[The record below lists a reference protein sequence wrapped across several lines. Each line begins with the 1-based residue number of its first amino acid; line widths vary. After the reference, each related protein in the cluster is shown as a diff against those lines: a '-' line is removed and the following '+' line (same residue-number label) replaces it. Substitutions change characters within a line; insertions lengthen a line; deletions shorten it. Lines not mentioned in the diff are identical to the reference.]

1 MQSRETNEEF
11 AREQE
16 NANKGWETCYGAA
29 LKARLKWIDQML
41 MEGTDEAHEKLLA
54 FFADEKEI
62 APYGNRSNAM
72 IEMIVIM
79 DIYKA
84 EVEMGEAHTI
94 FDRKIEGRRMGET
107 ELTAY
112 MRAFRFLMW
121 RLEFTKEA
129 DAGEKLIQFL
139 KENQVSPVFLCKAV
153 NTMASDEFSMLCE
166 IMELTLEAKMFRH
179 TYWLLLKMQR
189 LAPGEESI
197 RQMIEGLKAYATG

>member
-1 MQSRETNEEF
+1 MQNRETSEEF

-16 NANKGWETCYGAA
+16 NANKGWEICYGASA
-29 LKARLKWIDQML
+29 KAYLEWMDQML
-41 MEGTDEAHEKLLA
+41 EQGTAEAHEKLLA
-54 FFADEKEI
+54 FFEDENKT

-197 RQMIEGLKAYATG
+197 RQMIEGLKAYVTG

>member
-29 LKARLKWIDQML
+29 LKTRLKWIDQML

-139 KENQVSPVFLCKAV
+139 KEAEIQSVFHYIPLHTAPAGQKFGR
-153 NTMASDEFSMLCE
+153 FSGE
-166 IMELTLEAKMFRH
+166 DRYTTKESER
-179 TYWLLLKMQR
+179 LLR
-189 LAPGEESI
+189 LPLYY
-197 RQMIEGLKAYATG
+197 GLKEEQVLYIVGKVKEFYGR

>member
-1 MQSRETNEEF
+1 
-11 AREQE
+11 
-16 NANKGWETCYGAA
+16 
-29 LKARLKWIDQML
+29 ML

-94 FDRKIEGRRMGET
+94 FDRKIEGRLMGRT

-121 RLEFTKEA
+121 RLEFTEEA
-129 DAGEKLIQFL
+129 DAGEKLIRFL

-153 NTMASDEFSMLCE
+153 DIMSADEVSMLCE
-166 IMELTLEAKMFRH
+166 VMELTLDAKMFRH

-189 LAPGEESI
+189 LVPGEESI
-197 RQMIEGLKAYATG
+197 QQMLEELKVYVTG

>member
-1 MQSRETNEEF
+1 
-11 AREQE
+11 
-16 NANKGWETCYGAA
+16 
-29 LKARLKWIDQML
+29 
-41 MEGTDEAHEKLLA
+41 
-54 FFADEKEI
+54 
-62 APYGNRSNAM
+62 
-72 IEMIVIM
+72 
-79 DIYKA
+79 
-84 EVEMGEAHTI
+84 MGEAHTI

-197 RQMIEGLKAYATG
+197 RQMIEGPKAYVTG

>member
-1 MQSRETNEEF
+1 MQRRETSEEF

-29 LKARLKWIDQML
+29 LKTRLKWIDQML

-94 FDRKIEGRRMGET
+94 FDRKIEGRLMGRT

-121 RLEFTKEA
+121 RLEFTEEA
-129 DAGEKLIQFL
+129 DAGEKLIRFL
-139 KENQVSPVFLCKAV
+139 KENQVSPVFLCNAPLS
-153 NTMASDEFSMLCE
+153 ADEVSMLCE
-166 IMELTLEAKMFRH
+166 VMELTLDAKMFRH

-189 LAPGEESI
+189 LVPGEESI
-197 RQMIEGLKAYATG
+197 QQMLEELKVYVTG

>member
-1 MQSRETNEEF
+1 MQNRETTEEF
-11 AREQE
+11 ARDQE
-16 NANKGWETCYGAA
+16 NANKGWEISYGASA
-29 LKARLKWIDQML
+29 KAYLEWMDQML
-41 MEGTDEAHEKLLA
+41 EQGTAEAHEKLLA
-54 FFADEKEI
+54 FFEDENKT

-197 RQMIEGLKAYATG
+197 RQMIEGLKAYVTG

>member
-1 MQSRETNEEF
+1 
-11 AREQE
+11 
-16 NANKGWETCYGAA
+16 
-29 LKARLKWIDQML
+29 
-41 MEGTDEAHEKLLA
+41 
-54 FFADEKEI
+54 
-62 APYGNRSNAM
+62 M

-166 IMELTLEAKMFRH
+166 IMELTLDAKMFRH

-197 RQMIEGLKAYATG
+197 RQMIEGLKAYVTG

>member
-1 MQSRETNEEF
+1 
-11 AREQE
+11 
-16 NANKGWETCYGAA
+16 
-29 LKARLKWIDQML
+29 
-41 MEGTDEAHEKLLA
+41 
-54 FFADEKEI
+54 
-62 APYGNRSNAM
+62 
-72 IEMIVIM
+72 
-79 DIYKA
+79 
-84 EVEMGEAHTI
+84 
-94 FDRKIEGRRMGET
+94 MGET

-139 KENQVSPVFLCKAV
+139 KENQVSPVFLSKAV

-197 RQMIEGLKAYATG
+197 RQMIEGLKAYVTG